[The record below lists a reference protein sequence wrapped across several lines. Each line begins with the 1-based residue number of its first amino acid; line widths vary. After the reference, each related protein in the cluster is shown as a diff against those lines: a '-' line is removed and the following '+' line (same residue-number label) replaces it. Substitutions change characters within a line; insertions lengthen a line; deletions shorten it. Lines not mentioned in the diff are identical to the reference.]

1 MTLSFLFYVVAIIA
15 SALAAF
21 GLSGL
26 VMAPVGALAVWIAV
40 AERWGKR
47 LSPISRLAVCGVAII
62 TLYLTLPTSSSSG
75 FWQGYR
81 LRQLALAVD
90 EYNSMKPGSP
100 LVTSSNVD
108 RVGRPVASWRV
119 KILPFLEEYALYD
132 SYNFDQAWDEGENL
146 DVLTKPPEM
155 LLDGHRNG
163 TTGFAHYEI
172 VVAVADDG
180 QLRPLAIVD
189 SPRPVPWSKPSYLT
203 ADEFLDLI
211 TEKDSE
217 LSWDFGHHEQKWFSD
232 QGWGFKAVLVND
244 DPQKAFGE
252 HVYNWDVV
260 DERLLE
266 VLNAAAKQP
275 RIAPVRI
282 APTKTWRFAK
292 HRTTQMVAQAIF
304 VALWVAPFLFPF
316 AGHRWTSVPAHT
328 KSL

>member
-1 MTLSFLFYVVAIIA
+1 MTLSFLFYVVAIVA

-26 VMAPVGALAVWIAV
+26 FAVPMAIAAVWIAISGDW
-40 AERWGKR
+40 AKR
-47 LSPISRLAVCGVAII
+47 LSPASRLLICGVA
-62 TLYLTLPTSSSSG
+62 LGSLFVVQPTNPSSYY
-75 FWQGYR
+75 WQWYPVR
-81 LRQLALAVD
+81 DLALAVEQYD
-90 EYNSMKPGSP
+90 LANTGRP
-100 LVTSSNVD
+100 LVTASD
-108 RVGRPVASWRV
+108 IERGQPVASWRV
-119 KILPFLEEYALYD
+119 KILPLIEATELYGRYDFDLAWNEGRNLELLTD
-132 SYNFDQAWDEGENL
+132 DMSYVFSY
-146 DVLTKPPEM
+146 
-155 LLDGHRNG
+155 GHE
-163 TTGFAHYEI
+163 TSPQFAYYEI
-172 VVAVADDG
+172 VVGEEDDG

-260 DERLLE
+260 DDRLLE